1 MASIW
6 PRQPLALEADVGAPR
21 GNGGGFDREGD
32 KMYLAAEVL
41 QGRYGKEND
50 IFRYALLAPIDIEG
64 VRALNIFVASA

>member
-6 PRQPLALEADVGAPR
+6 PRRPRPSEAEIGMTWRSGGDVE
-21 GNGGGFDREGD
+21 REGY

-50 IFRYALLAPIDIEG
+50 IFRY
-64 VRALNIFVASA
+64 VRFTP